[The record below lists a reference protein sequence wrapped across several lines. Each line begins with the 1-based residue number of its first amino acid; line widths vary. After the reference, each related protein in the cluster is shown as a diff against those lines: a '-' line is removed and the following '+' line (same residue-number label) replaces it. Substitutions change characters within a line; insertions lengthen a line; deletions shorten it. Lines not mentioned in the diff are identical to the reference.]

1 MMPSRAVEL
10 ALAALLLLVIA
21 TCSDAQVLGVE
32 GDRFTLNGQ
41 PRFLVFVSYFDGVRR
56 IPDNLASTT
65 VLDADLEYLVSKGV
79 SGVRIFPNWQSP
91 GETLMQ
97 CDGALRPLQL
107 EKLTRLI
114 DRAAAKGLVVD
125 VSFTIDTVKNTAG
138 HQCLSASD
146 YKKALDTVTSSLA
159 GKTSILFDLQ
169 NEHDKNRPP
178 ADSSH
183 PKGWTPQQW
192 ADYLGATIVPAV
204 KSRDASRLVTVSW
217 TSDATPLSVF
227 SYVQNRRYDVLAYH
241 HRGPGWETKTTT
253 YATRFKRLFADRG
266 PRRPIYLQEPNRFP
280 FDTEVAHYESAVAN
294 AKGAGAAAWTFHNSV
309 VEQSKPLNGTTPFE
323 RLLAPGERS
332 FLDRLNAAI
341 AGPVAANE
349 SFRFAEMSLG
359 TTRAILRAQEAP
371 DEDQSTRFL
380 AHGGRCFGRRRIG
393 TLRLVDTP
401 RRRRFARLVA
411 AAAFP
416 LRHRTPRRR
425 DDGEPQFRSS
435 FGMVAKRGRPA
446 SRARL

>member
-10 ALAALLLLVIA
+10 ALAALLLLLIA
-21 TCSDAQVLGVE
+21 TRSNAQILGIE

-41 PRFLVFVSYFDGVRR
+41 ARFLVLVSYFDGVRR

-65 VLDADLEYLVSKGV
+65 VLDADLQYLASKGV

-91 GETLMQ
+91 GVTLMQ

-114 DRAAAKGLVVD
+114 DRAAANGLVVD
-125 VSFTIDTVKNTAG
+125 VSFTIDTVKNTDG

-146 YKKALDTVTSSLA
+146 YKKALETVTSSLA

-204 KSRDASRLVTVSW
+204 KSRDASRLATVSW
-217 TSDATPLSVF
+217 TSDAAPSSVF
-227 SYVQNRRYDVLAYH
+227 SYVQDRRYDVLAYH
-241 HRGPGWETKTTT
+241 HRGPGWEAKTTT
-253 YATRFKRLFADRG
+253 YLTTFKGLFAHRG

-280 FDTEVAHYESAVAN
+280 FDTNVAHYDTAVAD
-294 AKGAGAAAWTFHNSV
+294 AKRAGAAAWTFHNSV
-309 VEQSKPLNGTTPFE
+309 VEQPLSGTTPFE

-332 FLDRLNAAI
+332 FLDRLNAVI
-341 AGPVAANE
+341 DGPVAADE
-349 SFRFAEMSLG
+349 RFAEMNLAK
-359 TTRAILRAQEAP
+359 TRAILRAQEAR

-380 AHGGRCFGRRRIG
+380 AHGRRCFGRRRIG
-393 TLRLVDTP
+393 TLRLADAP
-401 RRRRFARLVA
+401 GRRRVERLVA
-411 AAAFP
+411 AAAFS
-416 LRHRTPRRR
+416 LGHRTRRCR

-435 FGMVAKRGRPA
+435 FGMAAKRGRPA